1 MRKWTYL
8 VLDCHPL
15 FLMKLR
21 GLSYHFRF
29 SMKANLDWSLWRDS
43 LASTLAKLGNWIFA
57 QLPFFPF
64 SLGTLSGLF
73 FTCLELVF
81 WDTFDIVHN
90 KSIFVLHFSSKKYT
104 LIYVLERK
112 KKKKIKKFDFVVSK
126 IFTQF
131 WNCLYFSKLEIRN
144 RKIKNQDW
152 LKCYPNGF
160 SI

>member
-73 FTCLELVF
+73 FACLELVF
-81 WDTFDIVHN
+81 WDTFILIFYLSDIVHN

-112 KKKKIKKFDFVVSK
+112 KKKKTKSRNLILLFLKFLHNF
-126 IFTQF
+126 
-131 WNCLYFSKLEIRN
+131 EIVYISQN
-144 RKIKNQDW
+144 
-152 LKCYPNGF
+152 LK
-160 SI
+160 